1 MSRPLRLMVYDRTC
15 TGRPFLPGLTHAWAS
30 GAWLYR
36 ALGRFDAHHGAH
48 DWADAL
54 AWLGDVAPE
63 RRIGEI
69 QYWGHGKWGNALID
83 RVGLGIDA
91 LEPAHEH
98 FASLSRIR
106 ARMLPAGASSWWF
119 RTCELFGAEAG
130 HAFARGWS
138 EFFDATA
145 AGHTFIIGHWQSGLH
160 SLRPGETPAWSTS
173 EGLAEGTPEKPAR
186 AHWSSRGAPNTV
198 SFLSGRVPS
207 GY

>member
-1 MSRPLRLMVYDRTC
+1 MVYDRTC
-15 TGRPFLPGLTHAWAS
+15 TGRPLWPGLTHAWAS

-36 ALGRFDAHHGAH
+36 ALGRFDAHFGAP
-48 DWADAL
+48 DWTAAL
-54 AWLGDVAPE
+54 AWLAEVTPDRPIE
-63 RRIGEI
+63 EI

-91 LEPAHEH
+91 LEPDHEH

-106 ARMLPAGASSWWF
+106 ERMLPGGRSLWWF
-119 RTCELFGAEAG
+119 RTCELFGAEPG

-138 EFFDATA
+138 DFFDATT

-160 SLRPGETPAWSTS
+160 SLRPGETPRWSPR
-173 EGLAEGTPEKPAR
+173 EGLAEGTPDEPVR
-186 AHWSSRGAPNTV
+186 AHWSKRSAPNTV